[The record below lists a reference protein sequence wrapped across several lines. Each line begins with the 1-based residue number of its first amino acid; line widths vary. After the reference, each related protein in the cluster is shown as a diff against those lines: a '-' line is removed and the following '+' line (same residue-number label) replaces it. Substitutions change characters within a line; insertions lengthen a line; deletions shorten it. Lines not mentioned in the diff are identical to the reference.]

1 MEDYRDIIKEWRQRP
16 NEKYGG
22 YHLADRPAAD
32 PELTETGPRTP
43 PENIGGVSGFRSVC
57 PRK

>member
-16 NEKYGG
+16 NENTVLSFG
-22 YHLADRPAAD
+22 RPSCSR

-43 PENIGGVSGFRSVC
+43 AGEYWGVSGFRSVC